1 MMIIREFY
9 NKKVNFALERIY
21 SFAILSFSF
30 FMPINP
36 EIAMKI
42 SIFSFSLLLFIWDY
56 KKVYLFIKNNIFIK
70 LLLLFLLLL
79 LISYFWTD
87 NYQELKRITRTFL
100 RYWIIPTLFL
110 ISVINKFN
118 IKYVIPFFLL
128 GMIVNLL
135 ISFSIYFFDIKEL
148 FIFQFSQ
155 FYLVPFQSS
164 HMEYSIYLA
173 LTILLLFYHFLN
185 SNNFLTKIFIS
196 FSILGFM
203 ILLFITEGRTGQVA
217 FLFSTMLLA
226 IIYFRKNMK
235 LIFIVIVLIATSFLL
250 AYNFSPT
257 FKNRITHAV
266 EDINK
271 TDKNDYSTSLGVRLS
286 AYLKIPKILESTNLF
301 LGVGY
306 GDSQNEVFRI
316 NRELFGQTQ
325 DQQLG
330 RLHQSFLTIYQS
342 MGLLGLNIFIFM
354 LYYLLK
360 LSIRNNNFIGY
371 SFLFCIF
378 ISLMTMDFQNQREI
392 LILLALFSSIIIMS
406 SNNEQDYS
414 NN

>member
-1 MMIIREFY
+1 MMIREFY
-9 NKKVNFALERIY
+9 NKKINFTLEKI
-21 SFAILSFSF
+21 FIFTILAFSF

-42 SIFSFSLLLFIWDY
+42 SIFSFSLLLFVWDY
-56 KKVYLFIKNNIFIK
+56 KKIYLFIKNNIFIK
-70 LLLLFLLLL
+70 LLLFFLLLL

-118 IKYVIPFFLL
+118 IKYLIPFFLL
-128 GMIVNLL
+128 GMGINFL
-135 ISFSIYFFDIKEL
+135 ISFCIYFFDIKEL
-148 FIFQFSQ
+148 FTFQFSQ
-155 FYLVPFQSS
+155 FYLVPFQAS

-173 LTILLLFYHFLN
+173 LTILLLFYYFFN
-185 SNNFLTKIFIS
+185 TNNFLTKIFIS

-217 FLFSTMLLA
+217 FLFSTILIA
-226 IIYFRKNMK
+226 IIYFKKNIK
-235 LIFIVIVLIATSFLL
+235 LIFIVILLIATSFSL
-250 AYNFSPT
+250 AYNFSST
-257 FKNRITHAV
+257 FKNRFTHAV
-266 EDINK
+266 EDIKKTNK
-271 TDKNDYSTSLGVRLS
+271 NNYNTSLGVRLS

-306 GDSQNEVFRI
+306 GDSQNEVFKI
-316 NRELFGQTQ
+316 NRELFCQTQ

-330 RLHQSFLTIYQS
+330 RLHQSFLTIYHS
-342 MGLLGLNIFIFM
+342 MGLLGLSIFIFM

-371 SFLFCIF
+371 AFLFCIF

-392 LILLALFSSIIIMS
+392 LILLAFFSSLIIMS
-406 SNNEQDYS
+406 SKNEQD
-414 NN
+414 

>member
-316 NRELFGQTQ
+316 NRELFGQIQ

>member
-1 MMIIREFY
+1 MIIKEFY
-9 NKKVNFALERIY
+9 NKKVNFTLEKI
-21 SFAILSFSF
+21 FIFTILAFSF

-42 SIFSFSLLLFIWDY
+42 SIFSFSLLLFVWDY
-56 KKVYLFIKNNIFIK
+56 KKIYLFIKNNIFIK

-118 IKYVIPFFLL
+118 IKYIIPFFLL

-148 FIFQFSQ
+148 FTFQFSQ
-155 FYLVPFQSS
+155 FYLVPFQAS

-173 LTILLLFYHFLN
+173 LTILLLFYYFFN
-185 SNNFLTKIFIS
+185 CNNFLTKIFIS
-196 FSILGFM
+196 FIILGFI
-203 ILLFITEGRTGQVA
+203 ILLFITQGRTGQVA
-217 FLFSTMLLA
+217 FLFSGILLT
-226 IIYFRKNMK
+226 IIYFKKNIK
-235 LIFIVIVLIATSFLL
+235 LIFIIIVLMATSFLL
-250 AYNFSPT
+250 AYNFSSN
-257 FKNRITHAV
+257 FKNRTVHAI
-266 EDINK
+266 EDIRQIN
-271 TDKNDYSTSLGVRLS
+271 KNDYSTSLGVRLS

-306 GDSQNEVFRI
+306 GDSQNEVSKI

-330 RLHQSFLTIYQS
+330 RLHQSFLTIYHS
-342 MGLLGLNIFIFM
+342 MGLLGVSIFIFM

-360 LSIRNNNFIGY
+360 LSMRNNNFIGY

-392 LILLALFSSIIIMS
+392 LILLAFFSSFIIMS
-406 SNNEQDYS
+406 SKNEQDYLK
-414 NN
+414 N

>member
-1 MMIIREFY
+1 MIIREFY

-330 RLHQSFLTIYQS
+330 RLHQSFLTIYHS